1 MIRSYQQQL
10 PLWFSIGAVVLFA
23 IALLL
28 VLWVIIPI
36 KILSKGLVL
45 FGETEKL
52 KHLAKNKTEFGSFAK
67 LLIEFFHQKE
77 SLEKEIKIR
86 KQTDEELRKS
96 ESKLH
101 AIFSAMTDIILILDD
116 KGRYLEIAPSNPSL
130 LYRPSNEI
138 LGKTMH
144 EVFPKEQADFFLS
157 RVTEC
162 LNSMQTV
169 SMEYFLEIDRKKL
182 WFSAILSPLNSNS
195 VLFVARDIT
204 ETKLA
209 EENLKISDT
218 TFRGILNTIND
229 AIYIQDKDGTFLDVN
244 EGAVQMYGYSRE
256 ELIGKNP
263 LFVAAEGKNDL
274 QKVVEQVHLAFEGTP
289 QELEFWGKRK
299 NGQIF
304 PKHVRLYKGIYFEKE
319 VVVAVSQDITE
330 SKRAEDKLKE
340 NEEMFRNLVENITDV
355 FYIADVRG
363 KMKYC
368 SPNFFLFTGF
378 TPQEILNHPYVRV
391 VAPVDQRRVV
401 EHYIGAERSGIL
413 DTRIELRV
421 KRKDGIIF
429 WAEQNTRF
437 VRDENGNIL
446 EYRTVARDIS
456 ERKHAEEALKK
467 SEEWFRNL
475 FEKAS
480 DGIFHLSLR
489 GELLAVNKA
498 FAMMHGYTV
507 EEMQKMSINDLD
519 TPQTSILFPERM
531 RRVLAGEN
539 LTFEVE
545 HYHKNGHTFQ
555 LEVTAS
561 MITVGNE
568 KFVIAF
574 HRDISERKKAEE
586 TIRASEERF
595 RTISYLTSDYIFST
609 KICSDGKV
617 EPDWVMGAF
626 EKITGYTFEEYKAI
640 GGWYALLHPD
650 DRKKDADDFQKLL
663 NNEKVISEVQI
674 YSKNGSIIW
683 LRTYAQPIWDESSD
697 RISYVHGAVQD
708 ITERKYSES
717 LISESEEKFR
727 KIAEGTKA
735 ILFNTNTRGQLT
747 YANRA
752 ACAMLGLDEENLMGK
767 FYLSFVHPDD
777 RKKVHSYFLSQ
788 LKNNE
793 QARSL
798 DFRYVS
804 TAGNIG
810 WLSFLVNI
818 LYKDEKIVGLTGVAQ
833 DISERKQS
841 EEALKRS
848 EYQYRNLFETA
859 NDAII
864 IFEPETEIILEANP
878 KACEVYGFSKNEL
891 IGLSLK
897 TLSINVEAGEKQI
910 QQTLNLKSFK
920 NFETQHINRGGRI
933 ISFLI
938 NASFIE
944 FEGKPA
950 ILSIN
955 HDITDRKIAE
965 EKLYNSE
972 LQFRTVWENS
982 ADGMR
987 LTNSD
992 GIILMV
998 NKAFCKLVDMQKSEL
1013 EGKAFEV
1020 VYRIDTREHIS
1031 QSHKKSFSLK
1041 DVESN
1046 FERELLLWNDKRYW
1060 FEVTNSFIEI
1070 ENQPAMLL
1078 SIFRDVT
1085 QRKLAEFELRK
1096 LSEAVEQSP
1105 ASIVI
1110 TNLDGNIQYV
1120 NKSFREITG
1129 YSLDEVTGKNMRII
1143 SSGKMSKE
1151 KYKDLWETILSGNE
1165 WRGEFLNKKKNGEL
1179 YWEDSIIKPIK
1190 DKTGKIISLLGVQE
1204 DITLKKQAEQKI
1216 QLLAHSL
1223 ESIGECVSIT
1233 DTENHLLFVNE
1244 AFIKTYGY
1252 TKDEL
1257 FGQNISIV
1265 RPDEGLQDNILQIL
1279 SSTLDGGWK
1288 GEVLNKRKDGTIF
1301 PVSLSTSVVRDND
1314 GNPIALIG
1322 VASDI
1327 TDMKKS
1333 REELIL
1339 AKEKAEEM
1347 NRLKSN
1353 FLANMSHELRTPL
1366 NGILGFASILS
1377 SSIDNPEYNIMA
1389 QSIFTSGKR
1398 LSETLNLILDLS
1410 KAETEDI
1417 VLHSKNIN
1425 ITHVVNRVVE
1435 LFSESAAQKNLLL
1448 ETVIANENLYAKLD
1462 ENLFERTINNL
1473 VSNAIKFTDNG
1484 KISVKAGKETTE
1496 GKDWIYIQVKDT
1508 GIGIPEDKIDL
1519 IWEEF
1524 RQVSEGIS
1532 RSFEGTGLGLTIS
1545 KRIVELMNGVIT
1557 VESKVGEGSVF
1568 TVKFLASDYIA
1579 EVVEVKPEQ
1588 EVLAANP
1595 VEKKM
1600 DLTSLHSVLYV
1611 EDDLINQNIVKFYL
1625 RNFCRVETAKD
1636 GKSALQL
1643 VAEKKYDLLLMD
1655 INLGT
1660 GMDGMAVTKEI
1671 RKMPQYAETPIVAVT
1686 AYAMDSDREE
1696 FLSGGCSHYL
1706 SKPFEKQE
1714 LLELI
1719 ASIVIK

>member
-1 MIRSYQQQL
+1 MLSQNILSYTFDYTYWDEMVKFVEKRDLTWAEVNIVATLPNFKINCVWVLDNRFKQFYSYNTLEEKRHDQFPINSETVKEIFLKEKFPHFFLKSGQHLFEIAGAPIQYSADLERKGVPKGYFFTARIWDKKYLDAIGKNNFTTISLYEPSEYSKIKKNELDLDHPEIMFVKTPLRGYNGNVVYYLCSRHIDKAIERMIRSYQQQL

-617 EPDWVMGAF
+617 EPDWV
-626 EKITGYTFEEYKAI
+626 
-640 GGWYALLHPD
+640 
-650 DRKKDADDFQKLL
+650 
-663 NNEKVISEVQI
+663 
-674 YSKNGSIIW
+674 
-683 LRTYAQPIWDESSD
+683 
-697 RISYVHGAVQD
+697 
-708 ITERKYSES
+708 
-717 LISESEEKFR
+717 
-727 KIAEGTKA
+727 
-735 ILFNTNTRGQLT
+735 
-747 YANRA
+747 
-752 ACAMLGLDEENLMGK
+752 
-767 FYLSFVHPDD
+767 
-777 RKKVHSYFLSQ
+777 
-788 LKNNE
+788 
-793 QARSL
+793 
-798 DFRYVS
+798 
-804 TAGNIG
+804 
-810 WLSFLVNI
+810 
-818 LYKDEKIVGLTGVAQ
+818 
-833 DISERKQS
+833 
-841 EEALKRS
+841 
-848 EYQYRNLFETA
+848 
-859 NDAII
+859 
-864 IFEPETEIILEANP
+864 
-878 KACEVYGFSKNEL
+878 
-891 IGLSLK
+891 
-897 TLSINVEAGEKQI
+897 
-910 QQTLNLKSFK
+910 
-920 NFETQHINRGGRI
+920 
-933 ISFLI
+933 
-938 NASFIE
+938 
-944 FEGKPA
+944 
-950 ILSIN
+950 
-955 HDITDRKIAE
+955 
-965 EKLYNSE
+965 
-972 LQFRTVWENS
+972 
-982 ADGMR
+982 
-987 LTNSD
+987 
-992 GIILMV
+992 
-998 NKAFCKLVDMQKSEL
+998 
-1013 EGKAFEV
+1013 
-1020 VYRIDTREHIS
+1020 
-1031 QSHKKSFSLK
+1031 
-1041 DVESN
+1041 
-1046 FERELLLWNDKRYW
+1046 
-1060 FEVTNSFIEI
+1060 
-1070 ENQPAMLL
+1070 
-1078 SIFRDVT
+1078 
-1085 QRKLAEFELRK
+1085 
-1096 LSEAVEQSP
+1096 
-1105 ASIVI
+1105 
-1110 TNLDGNIQYV
+1110 
-1120 NKSFREITG
+1120 
-1129 YSLDEVTGKNMRII
+1129 
-1143 SSGKMSKE
+1143 
-1151 KYKDLWETILSGNE
+1151 
-1165 WRGEFLNKKKNGEL
+1165 
-1179 YWEDSIIKPIK
+1179 
-1190 DKTGKIISLLGVQE
+1190 
-1204 DITLKKQAEQKI
+1204 
-1216 QLLAHSL
+1216 
-1223 ESIGECVSIT
+1223 
-1233 DTENHLLFVNE
+1233 
-1244 AFIKTYGY
+1244 
-1252 TKDEL
+1252 
-1257 FGQNISIV
+1257 
-1265 RPDEGLQDNILQIL
+1265 
-1279 SSTLDGGWK
+1279 
-1288 GEVLNKRKDGTIF
+1288 
-1301 PVSLSTSVVRDND
+1301 
-1314 GNPIALIG
+1314 
-1322 VASDI
+1322 
-1327 TDMKKS
+1327 
-1333 REELIL
+1333 
-1339 AKEKAEEM
+1339 
-1347 NRLKSN
+1347 
-1353 FLANMSHELRTPL
+1353 
-1366 NGILGFASILS
+1366 
-1377 SSIDNPEYNIMA
+1377 
-1389 QSIFTSGKR
+1389 
-1398 LSETLNLILDLS
+1398 
-1410 KAETEDI
+1410 
-1417 VLHSKNIN
+1417 
-1425 ITHVVNRVVE
+1425 
-1435 LFSESAAQKNLLL
+1435 
-1448 ETVIANENLYAKLD
+1448 
-1462 ENLFERTINNL
+1462 
-1473 VSNAIKFTDNG
+1473 
-1484 KISVKAGKETTE
+1484 
-1496 GKDWIYIQVKDT
+1496 
-1508 GIGIPEDKIDL
+1508 
-1519 IWEEF
+1519 
-1524 RQVSEGIS
+1524 
-1532 RSFEGTGLGLTIS
+1532 
-1545 KRIVELMNGVIT
+1545 
-1557 VESKVGEGSVF
+1557 
-1568 TVKFLASDYIA
+1568 
-1579 EVVEVKPEQ
+1579 
-1588 EVLAANP
+1588 
-1595 VEKKM
+1595 
-1600 DLTSLHSVLYV
+1600 
-1611 EDDLINQNIVKFYL
+1611 
-1625 RNFCRVETAKD
+1625 
-1636 GKSALQL
+1636 
-1643 VAEKKYDLLLMD
+1643 
-1655 INLGT
+1655 
-1660 GMDGMAVTKEI
+1660 
-1671 RKMPQYAETPIVAVT
+1671 
-1686 AYAMDSDREE
+1686 
-1696 FLSGGCSHYL
+1696 
-1706 SKPFEKQE
+1706 
-1714 LLELI
+1714 
-1719 ASIVIK
+1719 